1 MINEFRGELLYN
13 QETDKHFPHLTVQ
26 QTLDF
31 AAKCRTCRA
40 RPDGVS
46 QEDSSRFVR
55 DLVISI
61 FGLSAARHTKVGSDL
76 IRGVSGGERKRVS
89 IAEMAIAG
97 APIGCWDN
105 PTRGLDSGS
114 ALAFTQSLRN
124 SSDLCRATHAVAI
137 YQASENIYE
146 VFDKVTLLYE
156 GQQIYFGLAS
166 RARSFFLEMG
176 WECPARQTTSDF
188 LTSLTNP
195 TERRARPGYENKV
208 PRTAMEFAA
217 RWRASQDHE
226 IVQHGL
232 RQYEIEFPPGDN
244 TTKERFREIRNADRA
259 RINAKDSPYTISLG
273 KQIQL
278 CTIRAFQRTLGDQA
292 ATTSVIAGQFI
303 MALIMGSL
311 FYMQPDGTH
320 GFFTR
325 GGVLFF
331 TITINAL
338 LSLNEINGLYAQ
350 RPIVEKHASYAFC
363 TPMAEAIASVVADL
377 PVKFLANVAFNLV
390 LYFMA
395 GLRKT
400 AASFFIF
407 FLFNFVATLSMS
419 LIFRTVAQ
427 ATRTVTQAMVI
438 AGVLI
443 MALIIYSGF
452 TPTVPTMHPWFSW
465 VRYISPVAYAY
476 EALVVNEFKNRNFPC
491 SDVVPNYPGFQYNQ
505 TDKPYFS
512 CSVPGSVA
520 GQLFVSGDA
529 FIESSFQ
536 YFPSH
541 LWRNLGILLGMIVF
555 LCFLLMAVTQF
566 VSTATPP
573 AEVLIFRRNNRDAL
587 QKYERED
594 VGAWETDVPNATE
607 TIDVGTQRDVF
618 LWKDVTYDVVVKKEA
633 KRLLD
638 GSAGWVKPGSLTA
651 LMGVSGAGKT
661 TLLDTLALRTRTG
674 TVSGQ
679 IRLGDESVRE
689 SESYQQRMGYVQ
701 QQDILTETATVR
713 EALRFSA
720 LLRQPRTISQEH
732 KFEYVESIIRML
744 DMENFADAVTG
755 QPGLGLN
762 VKQRKLLSIGVELA
776 AKPALL
782 FLDEPT
788 SGLDSQSSWAVVSV
802 LRRLADHG
810 QSILCTVHQPS
821 STLFEQFDRLL
832 FLAEGGRTAYF
843 GPIGTNFSELVS
855 YFETKGARK
864 CGEHE
869 NPAEYIIEVA
879 NRASGNQDWPEL
891 WKHDARSQQIT
902 EEVEQLFGQS
912 QDQERTPDATVS
924 YNTTFAMP
932 FLFQLKQVTFRV
944 FQQYWRTPD
953 YVVSKAALGIFA
965 SL

>member
-1 MINEFRGELLYN
+1 
-13 QETDKHFPHLTVQ
+13 
-26 QTLDF
+26 
-31 AAKCRTCRA
+31 
-40 RPDGVS
+40 
-46 QEDSSRFVR
+46 
-55 DLVISI
+55 
-61 FGLSAARHTKVGSDL
+61 
-76 IRGVSGGERKRVS
+76 
-89 IAEMAIAG
+89 
-97 APIGCWDN
+97 
-105 PTRGLDSGS
+105 
-114 ALAFTQSLRN
+114 
-124 SSDLCRATHAVAI
+124 
-137 YQASENIYE
+137 
-146 VFDKVTLLYE
+146 
-156 GQQIYFGLAS
+156 
-166 RARSFFLEMG
+166 
-176 WECPARQTTSDF
+176 
-188 LTSLTNP
+188 
-195 TERRARPGYENKV
+195 
-208 PRTAMEFAA
+208 
-217 RWRASQDHE
+217 
-226 IVQHGL
+226 
-232 RQYEIEFPPGDN
+232 
-244 TTKERFREIRNADRA
+244 
-259 RINAKDSPYTISLG
+259 
-273 KQIQL
+273 
-278 CTIRAFQRTLGDQA
+278 
-292 ATTSVIAGQFI
+292 
-303 MALIMGSL
+303 
-311 FYMQPDGTH
+311 
-320 GFFTR
+320 
-325 GGVLFF
+325 
-331 TITINAL
+331 
-338 LSLNEINGLYAQ
+338 
-350 RPIVEKHASYAFC
+350 
-363 TPMAEAIASVVADL
+363 
-377 PVKFLANVAFNLV
+377 
-390 LYFMA
+390 
-395 GLRKT
+395 
-400 AASFFIF
+400 
-407 FLFNFVATLSMS
+407 
-419 LIFRTVAQ
+419 
-427 ATRTVTQAMVI
+427 
-438 AGVLI
+438 
-443 MALIIYSGF
+443 
-452 TPTVPTMHPWFSW
+452 
-465 VRYISPVAYAY
+465 
-476 EALVVNEFKNRNFPC
+476 
-491 SDVVPNYPGFQYNQ
+491 
-505 TDKPYFS
+505 
-512 CSVPGSVA
+512 
-520 GQLFVSGDA
+520 
-529 FIESSFQ
+529 
-536 YFPSH
+536 
-541 LWRNLGILLGMIVF
+541 
-555 LCFLLMAVTQF
+555 
-566 VSTATPP
+566 
-573 AEVLIFRRNNRDAL
+573 
-587 QKYERED
+587 
-594 VGAWETDVPNATE
+594 
-607 TIDVGTQRDVF
+607 
-618 LWKDVTYDVVVKKEA
+618 
-633 KRLLD
+633 
-638 GSAGWVKPGSLTA
+638 LTA